1 MQRLRIGR
9 DASNDIV
16 LNDPSVSRN
25 HAELNIQGNTV
36 FIRDIGSANGTFING
51 NRIYDIYQ
59 LSEFD
64 IVKLGNAILP
74 WRNYIKSGI
83 NRTVIG
89 GPPAPQPVS
98 PMSTYS
104 IPVPLP
110 NSSATLVLGICSV
123 VFSCFFVGLIT
134 GIIGLALGS
143 KARTIYR
150 TNPSAY
156 TGYGMMN
163 AGFICSIIGTIIS
176 GIYVVYAII
185 WMMVLGNAVSSI
197 YNL

>member
-9 DASNDIV
+9 DANNDIV

-36 FIRDIGSANGTFING
+36 FIRDTGSANGTFING
-51 NRIYDIYQ
+51 NRIYDVYQ

-83 NRTVIG
+83 NRTIVG
-89 GPPAPQPVS
+89 GAPQSQPVS
-98 PMSTYS
+98 PMPSYSTP
-104 IPVPLP
+104 IPLP
-110 NSSATLVLGICSV
+110 NSSATLVLGICSI

-143 KARTIYR
+143 KAKSIYR
-150 TNPSAY
+150 STPAAY
-156 TGYGMMN
+156 TGYGMLN
-163 AGFICSIIGTIIS
+163 AGFICSIIGTVIS
-176 GIYVVYAII
+176 GLYVVYAII
-185 WMMVLGNAVSSI
+185 WMMILGNAMWSI